1 MHRIAVVFVTW
12 VVALA
17 AVAGAQPLSTTGQS
31 LQRCPTIKGPEW
43 SQTINVTANSVPRKK
58 ARLRVI
64 HGTGYYVFVDHLRC
78 AWAGRI
84 VQRLIAQPTL
94 AQLTDASPA
103 GYVCRAGQSTWFRDL
118 FNGDAVRRSLPPTSV
133 GACQPQG
140 SGAFGITFHTFSW
153 IPAKPCRSFITSS
166 CRR

>member
-1 MHRIAVVFVTW
+1 MRRIAVVFVMS

-17 AVAGAQPLSTTGQS
+17 AVASAHPLSTTDQN
-31 LQRCPTIKGPEW
+31 LQRCATIKGLEW
-43 SQTINVTANSVPRKK
+43 SQTVNLTANSAPPKK

-84 VQRLIAQPTL
+84 VARLIAQRTL
-94 AQLTDASPA
+94 ARLTDASPA
-103 GYVCRAGQSTWFRDL
+103 GYVCRAGRSTWFRDPY
-118 FNGDAVRRSLPPTSV
+118 NGDAVRRSLPPTSV
-133 GACQPQG
+133 GACLPQG
-140 SGAFGITFHTFSW
+140 SDAGITFHTFWW
-153 IPAKPCRSFITSS
+153 IPAKPCRSFITDT